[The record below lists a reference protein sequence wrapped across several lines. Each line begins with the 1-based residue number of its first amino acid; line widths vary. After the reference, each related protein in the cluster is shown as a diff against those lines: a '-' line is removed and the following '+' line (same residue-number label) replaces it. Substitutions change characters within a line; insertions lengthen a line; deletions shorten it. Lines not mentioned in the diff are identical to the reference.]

1 MAFKGGLNMNS
12 NCNDKIISI
21 LEEFLDFLKEK
32 EGDSKEKEV
41 EVIETEDDT
50 VTDDV
55 DDDDF
60 NNEIDKISK
69 GE

>member
-1 MAFKGGLNMNS
+1 MDCKENF
-12 NCNDKIISI
+12 ISI
-21 LEEFLDFLKEK
+21 LEEFLEFIKEK

-69 GE
+69 GG

>member
-1 MAFKGGLNMNS
+1 MNRENM
-12 NCNDKIISI
+12 IEM

-32 EGDSKEKEV
+32 EDDSKEKEV
-41 EVIETEDDT
+41 EVITTESE
-50 VTDDV
+50 DDV

-60 NNEIDKISK
+60 NKEIDKISK

>member
-1 MAFKGGLNMNS
+1 MMIEL
-12 NCNDKIISI
+12 

-55 DDDDF
+55 DDDFD
-60 NNEIDKISK
+60 NELVKISK

>member
-1 MAFKGGLNMNS
+1 MNNKES
-12 NCNDKIISI
+12 MIEL

-32 EGDSKEKEV
+32 EGDSKENEV

-50 VTDDV
+50 VTDDD

-60 NNEIDKISK
+60 NNEIDRISK

>member
-1 MAFKGGLNMNS
+1 MNKE
-12 NCNDKIISI
+12 NIIEL

>member
-1 MAFKGGLNMNS
+1 MN
-12 NCNDKIISI
+12 NKENIIEL

-50 VTDDV
+50 VTDDI

>member
-1 MAFKGGLNMNS
+1 MNKE
-12 NCNDKIISI
+12 NIIEL

-41 EVIETEDDT
+41 EVIETEDGT

>member
-1 MAFKGGLNMNS
+1 MDCKENF
-12 NCNDKIISI
+12 ISI
-21 LEEFLDFLKEK
+21 LEEFLDFIKEK

-41 EVIETEDDT
+41 EVIETEDGT

>member
-1 MAFKGGLNMNS
+1 MIEM
-12 NCNDKIISI
+12 

-32 EGDSKEKEV
+32 EDDSKEKEV
-41 EVIETEDDT
+41 EVITTESE
-50 VTDDV
+50 DDV

-60 NNEIDKISK
+60 NKEIDKISK